1 MLRKDIKIE
10 TKKKEFN
17 LENPILNT
25 IVELVYFSPLTP
37 KKKVRKG
44 NPQKNTDRKFFY
56 KKSLRNRINSSVNQ
70 LTDFINSST
79 EREVQ
84 FV

>member
-1 MLRKDIKIE
+1 M
-10 TKKKEFN
+10 
-17 LENPILNT
+17 ENPILNT

-56 KKSLRNRINSSVNQ
+56 NKSLRNQINSSVNQ

>member
-1 MLRKDIKIE
+1 MLKKDIKIINQ
-10 TKKKEFN
+10 TKEFN

-37 KKKVRKG
+37 KKKARKG

-56 KKSLRNRINSSVNQ
+56 NKSLRNKVNSSVNQ
-70 LTDFINSST
+70 LTDFINGTT
-79 EREVQ
+79 EREVL
-84 FV
+84 FG

>member
-37 KKKVRKG
+37 KRESEKRK
-44 NPQKNTDRKFFY
+44 PSKEY
-56 KKSLRNRINSSVNQ
+56 
-70 LTDFINSST
+70 
-79 EREVQ
+79 
-84 FV
+84 